1 MCVCMCIYT
10 CKLLWFESQFHNFGV
25 MTHELLGLIMIELV
39 SQHSWSSTETEIS
52 CEKVWHNLVPWRT
65 VGLGNESVWQWCDL
79 GEVTLCV
86 AYNHQA
92 YRQFIVP
99 KHQSWGFTD
108 RFNIGVGVLSVLL
121 LGGFVLILFV
131 LKQSYQ
137 IVQCSE
143 PTTS

>member
-10 CKLLWFESQFHNFGV
+10 YELLWFESQFHNFGV
-25 MTHELLGLIMIELV
+25 MTHELLDLIMIEPV

-65 VGLGNESVWQWCDL
+65 VGLGNESVWQWCDV

-99 KHQSWGFTD
+99 NTKVEDLLSFLILGWGFCL
-108 RFNIGVGVLSVLL
+108 FCCWGVLCW
-121 LGGFVLILFV
+121 FCFV

-137 IVQCSE
+137 TVQCSE
-143 PTTS
+143 TTTS